1 MQEKRLDAQ
10 RRMFQVVLKDGTILS
25 EGIERRFAAAFA
37 RTWNRLIDR
46 GEPGAYIQPLHVF
59 IRKPQG
65 QIDAQHVVQSER
77 PGRACHG
84 GKQRPR

>member
-10 RRMFQVVLKDGTILS
+10 RRMFQVVLTDGRVICDGV
-25 EGIERRFAAAFA
+25 EQGFAAAFA

-46 GEPGAYIQPLHVF
+46 GEPGAYIQPLLIF

-65 QIDAQHVVQSER
+65 QFDAQHVVQSEGAGGAR
-77 PGRACHG
+77 HG
-84 GKQRPR
+84 GKQGTG